1 MQLLLDEGS
10 PVANAVAAVDSLL
23 LLRGPFPV
31 LTVADWLNLGS
42 DRNTRVVVFVLDLPA
57 QPPSV
62 IVHLVDSNNK
72 GYDVVAEDVRPVI
85 GTGLTQIVFRLPSDL
100 PAGFCSMWVTAAG
113 HTTNTGV
120 IRIRT

>member
-1 MQLLLDEGS
+1 V
-10 PVANAVAAVDSLL
+10 PNAVAAVDSLL

-31 LTVADWLNLGS
+31 LSVADWLNLGS
-42 DRNTRVVVFVLDLPA
+42 DRNTRVVVFVLNLPA

-62 IVHLVDSNNK
+62 VVNMIDANNK
-72 GYDVVAEDVRPVI
+72 NYDVVAEDIRPVI
-85 GTGLTQIVFRLPSDL
+85 GTGLTQIVFRLPNDL
-100 PAGFCSMWVTAAG
+100 AAGFCSVRISAAG